1 MKKFKSKTKPIESFA
16 VGDMVCFEARTQN
29 KWIVLVLDDPS
40 MTHPWKLP
48 RKGPTFKEGDTGL
61 VVESTT
67 FFDPIS
73 MEDRAYYKIATSVG
87 VGWVFPTFL
96 AKVEDEP

>member
-1 MKKFKSKTKPIESFA
+1 MAKKKPKLENFA
-16 VGDMVCFEARTQN
+16 VGDMVRFESRTNCTQ
-29 KWIVLVLDDPS
+29 IALALDDPS
-40 MTHPWKLP
+40 TTHPWKLP
-48 RKGPTFKEGDTGL
+48 RKGQPFTEGDTGL

-73 MEDRAYYKIATSVG
+73 MEDRTYYKIATAVG

-96 AKVEDEP
+96 AKVEDET